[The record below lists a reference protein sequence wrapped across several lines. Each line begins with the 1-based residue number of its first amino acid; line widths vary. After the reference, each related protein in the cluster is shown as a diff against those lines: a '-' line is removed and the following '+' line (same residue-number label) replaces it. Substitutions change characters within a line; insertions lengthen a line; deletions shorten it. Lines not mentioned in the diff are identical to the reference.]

1 MDKLQSSAG
10 EHTISSSPTTNM
22 EGIRN
27 VVFDFGGVLV
37 DWNPRYFF
45 RSYFHNDELMEYFLS
60 HVCTPEW
67 NDKQDAGR
75 SIAEAVAEAKSLH
88 PEFSDAIDCYYGHY
102 VDCLGGAIEKNVKRL
117 KEYKAQGYHLYG
129 LTNWAAETFHYA
141 LELFDF
147 MSLFEGI
154 VVSGIEKVR
163 KPDPRIFQILLTR
176 YSLHPGECLFLDDR
190 EENLRAAA
198 AQGMRVELIV

>member
-75 SIAEAVAEAKSLH
+75 SIVEAVAEAKSLH

-102 VDCLGGAIEKNVKRL
+102 VDCLGGAIEKNVRRL

-176 YSLHPGECLFLDDR
+176 YSLNPAECLFLDDR